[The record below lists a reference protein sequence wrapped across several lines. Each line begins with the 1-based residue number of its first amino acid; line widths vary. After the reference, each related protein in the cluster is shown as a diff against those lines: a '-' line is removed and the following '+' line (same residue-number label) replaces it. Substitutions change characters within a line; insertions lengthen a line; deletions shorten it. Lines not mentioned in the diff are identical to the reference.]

1 MLSSGLIAAYC
12 FNKKGVLAMNNLA
25 GWIKKI
31 IEEFNAT
38 SENSLMNPQNE
49 PAWDKPLVGFANGND
64 PLWDEYK
71 KHIGDFY
78 WTPQEIFSLAFPSL
92 SVKPDEITIISWILP
107 QTKQTRLDHRKEKRL
122 PSERWARSRKYGE
135 DYNVKLRLYLV
146 KTLTDGGFE
155 ACAPILSP
163 QWEMKVSE
171 RYGLASRW
179 SERHAAYAAG
189 LGTFGLCDGLIT
201 PLGKAIRCGSVIAR
215 IAITPTRRPYQD
227 HHAYCLFY
235 SKGICGKCIDR
246 CPVGAI
252 TKKGHDKIKCQQ
264 YVDFETRTFI
274 NTQFGFDAYGCGLCQ
289 VGVPCESKIP
299 VKVK

>member
-1 MLSSGLIAAYC
+1 
-12 FNKKGVLAMNNLA
+12 MNNLA

-78 WTPQEIFSLAFPSL
+78 WTPPEIFALTFPSL

-107 QTKQTRLDHRKEKRL
+107 QTKQTKLDHRKEKSL

-155 ACAPILSP
+155 VCAPILSP

-215 IAITPTRRPYQD
+215 IAIAPTQRPYQD

-252 TKKGHDKIKCQQ
+252 TKNGHDKSKCQQ
-264 YVDFETRTFI
+264 YVDVETRTFI
-274 NTQFGFDAYGCGLCQ
+274 NTHFGFDAYGCGLCQ

-299 VKVK
+299 IKTEAGNR